1 MDIGANHFNVRTNM
15 LNMVIFIQ
23 YVQRPERDVM
33 QLPQTTVCM
42 EQTTLTEIT
51 SVTHNQKF
59 IPLEKKSY
67 LLKRWFTQL
76 HSSNN
81 KLVTQLVLL
90 NNS

>member
-1 MDIGANHFNVRTNM
+1 M

-42 EQTTLTEIT
+42 EQTTLIEMT

-59 IPLEKKSY
+59 IHLEKYSY
-67 LLKRWFTQL
+67 L
-76 HSSNN
+76 
-81 KLVTQLVLL
+81 
-90 NNS
+90 